1 MPWLGT
7 LMFLWAAVEC
17 GWRVEG
23 DGESPACPL
32 FSSQLMS
39 RCSHTLAKVWF
50 SRLWV
55 GLRLM
60 VQHFH
65 GAAGL

>member
-39 RCSHTLAKVWF
+39 RCSHTLAKV
-50 SRLWV
+50 
-55 GLRLM
+55 
-60 VQHFH
+60 
-65 GAAGL
+65 